1 MLYIKQITQ
10 KSKEIQ
16 KMKRNMKK
24 IATVLLVAMLAL
36 CLAACGGGKE
46 NTGTVEIADAAEIL
60 TTVWGAYEEDE
71 MFPVGGGDSE
81 NLSMEGPAAF
91 DVSKTEEL
99 EALLNFPAASA
110 DKIDGAASMMH
121 MMNANTFTAGAYHVA
136 DSADVAVVSD
146 AIKEKVMNNHWMC
159 GFPETLI
166 IVQVSDSYVV
176 SAYGN
181 GEMIETFKTKLMA
194 AYEGAAELLA
204 EESLM

>member
-1 MLYIKQITQ
+1 
-10 KSKEIQ
+10 
-16 KMKRNMKK
+16 MKRNMKK
-24 IATVLLVAMLAL
+24 IATVLLVAMLAM
-36 CLAACGGGKE
+36 CLAACGGNKNG
-46 NTGTVEIADAAEIL
+46 NGTVEIADAAEIL

-81 NLSMEGPAAF
+81 NMSMEGPATF

-99 EALLNFPAASA
+99 EAFLNFPAASA
-110 DKIDGAASMMH
+110 DKIDDAASMMH

-136 DSADVAVVSD
+136 DSADLTAVTA
-146 AIKEKVMNNHWMC
+146 AIKDKVMNNHWMC

-181 GEMIETFKTKLMA
+181 GELIDNFKTKLLD
-194 AYEGAAELLA
+194 AYKGAAEVLV

>member
-1 MLYIKQITQ
+1 
-10 KSKEIQ
+10 
-16 KMKRNMKK
+16 MKRNMKK
-24 IATVLLVAMLAL
+24 IATVLLVAMLAM
-36 CLAACGGGKE
+36 CLAACGGKDD
-46 NTGTVEIADAAEIL
+46 NAGTVEIADAAEIL

-81 NLSMEGPAAF
+81 NMSMEGPAAF

-110 DKIDGAASMMH
+110 DKIDDAASMMH

-136 DSADVAVVSD
+136 DAADVNAVVD
-146 AIKEKVMNNHWMC
+146 AIKDKVMNNHWMC
-159 GFPETLI
+159 GFPETLV
-166 IVQVSDSYVV
+166 IVQVGDSYVV

-181 GEMIETFKTKLMA
+181 GELIDNFKTKLLA
-194 AYEGAAELLA
+194 AYEGAAEVLA

>member
-1 MLYIKQITQ
+1 
-10 KSKEIQ
+10 
-16 KMKRNMKK
+16 MKRNMKK
-24 IATVLLVAMLAL
+24 IASVLLVAMLAL
-36 CLAACGGGKE
+36 CLAACGGGKDS

-81 NLSMEGPAAF
+81 NMSMEGPAKF
-91 DVSKTEEL
+91 DVSKAEEL

-110 DKIDGAASMMH
+110 DKIDDAASMMH

-136 DSADVAVVSD
+136 DAADMSAVVD
-146 AIKEKVMNNHWMC
+146 AIKDKVMNNHWMC

-181 GEMIETFKTKLMA
+181 GELIDTFQTKLLA
-194 AYEGAAELLA
+194 AYEGAAEVVV